1 VAPTDRPPYPG
12 LRSFRREETDLFFGR
27 DDCVEAMVGR
37 LAATRFLAVLGSSGT
52 GKSSLVK
59 TGLLSGLEMGLLDGA
74 GSRWQVVDFRP
85 GGAPLRNLARR
96 LLETERAD
104 ADDAAGVADM
114 EVDLLLARLKRGP
127 RALIEWCRDGHPAA
141 GTNLL
146 LLVDQFEE
154 LFRYQDYAGREE
166 AEAFVALL
174 LESRHPTEAAEP
186 RAAEF
191 PIYVTITMRS
201 EYLGACALIEG
212 LAEAINEGTYLTPRM
227 TREQCREAIVGPAL
241 VCEVEIEPALVNRLL
256 NDLAN
261 FAPWDEGATEIQL
274 DRQARR
280 ADQLPL
286 LQYTLNRMWEEAKDK
301 SRPITLTV
309 AEYEAIGGLSGA
321 LDKHANAILAG
332 LEGALGPVR
341 GPAVTGAVF
350 RALTLGN
357 SVADAVRRPTRF
369 GDLVAICGN
378 DRGGVEA
385 VVEAFRAP
393 GCNFLTPEVDPRK
406 PKLDDADN
414 IDISHESLIRQW
426 GRLSQWLEKE
436 GRTAHEWRRLEE
448 DAARGELLGGQ
459 RLALAV
465 AWHEGTAQA
474 DAAETGEIS
483 PNAAWARRYGI
494 DFDRVNHFIAES
506 VRAEAER
513 SAAEKAREAERARA
527 DNARAQ
533 AENARRW
540 WRYAFAAVALMVI
553 VVGGL
558 AAYAYR
564 EASIN
569 RHYYDAVMHQAAAFE
584 TPIVELVKTMA
595 FDANTMDRMRL
606 LKEDPS
612 GTQTPA
618 SDNPALAAFRARW
631 WPRYGEA
638 QVLANMLDEIRKND
652 PRGYSGNI
660 QLRRAHLAALAFT
673 AALRSDPNSEAAK
686 ADYRKAATIA
696 QPLVRSDLDVSST
709 DRISDEIWILSVM
722 VEKEKEHETA
732 AAMHALTLD
741 LLQRSLASNRLSE
754 ADATK
759 HSRWLAHE
767 LLRWG
772 IYQRRNGDTAA
783 AIETLRSG
791 MGRAAAAKEKEGRH
805 VRSRLPQALAE
816 TLLQRAKE
824 AKTDDERTRDQKEAA
839 EDLALALERFDPQF
853 PAEFTQRRAAA
864 EKDDDALVAEIDQD
878 LKTFT
883 AAGEADHWDQWRDER
898 WLEDAQWRGGIY
910 SKLGDVYADLGQLNE
925 AGASYVLEF
934 KARLA
939 LVAHDEATARQQ
951 HYNNDQATQ
960 DLAAALR
967 DLGYWQRRL
976 GHAEKAVG
984 VFDHCIDLMQ
994 ERAERDEK
1002 VSRTQSL
1009 LGFCYRDRAL
1019 SRAALMDSARARDD
1033 YAAAIR
1039 YLERAAKDPDFSGIP
1054 HWEVDTLGKL
1064 ASIASDFKQPEQAA
1078 AHEDA
1083 AIAIAERNYQKQK
1096 SAETT
1101 DDLSL
1106 AYALGSWYQL
1116 MSRRPDVAKA
1126 YGLKA
1131 YAVRNEAWSTA
1142 KWASNRMAATNLA
1155 HGYLFNDEF
1164 DEAKKIYLFVNGE
1177 RCGDESCGHL
1187 ITGDFAELRELN
1199 YVHPGMC
1206 HIGKLI
1212 GDKAYA
1218 DADCEPLASEASP
1231 VRNRAAR

>member
-96 LLETERAD
+96 LLETERAE
-104 ADDAAGVADM
+104 ADEAGVADM

-127 RALIEWCRDGHPAA
+127 RALIEWCRDGHPAP
-141 GTNLL
+141 GINLL
-146 LLVDQFEE
+146 VLVDQFEE

-174 LESRHPTEAAEP
+174 LESRHPTESEEP

-241 VCEVEIEPALVNRLL
+241 VCEVAIEPALVNRLL

-261 FAPWDEGATEIQL
+261 FAPWDDGATEIQL

-321 LDKHANAILAG
+321 LDKHANAILEG
-332 LEGALGPVR
+332 LKRALGPVR

-378 DRGGVEA
+378 DRDGVEA

-393 GCNFLTPEVDPRK
+393 GCNFLTPEVDPRR
-406 PKLDDADN
+406 PRLDDADN

-426 GRLSQWLEKE
+426 GTLSQWLEKE

-448 DAARGELLGGQ
+448 DAARGELLSGQ

-465 AWHEGTAQA
+465 AWHAGTAQA
-474 DAAETGEIS
+474 GAAETGEIS

-494 DFDRVNHFIAES
+494 DFERVSKFIAES

-513 SAAEKAREAERARA
+513 TAAEKAREAERAQAENERA
-527 DNARAQ
+527 L

-553 VVGGL
+553 VVGSL

-569 RHYYDAVMHQAAAFE
+569 RHYYDSVVNQAEAFE
-584 TPIVELVKTMA
+584 APFDRLVKLMA
-595 FDANTMDRMRL
+595 FNKNYIDQMRMAR
-606 LKEDPS
+606 S
-612 GTQTPA
+612 AA
-618 SDNPALAAFRARW
+618 SDAQGADQTLDDFRDHWRPLYGVAR
-631 WPRYGEA
+631 GFIG
-638 QVLANMLDEIRKND
+638 MLDEIRKTD
-652 PRGYSGNI
+652 PGGYARNV
-660 QLRRAHLAALAFT
+660 QLPRAHLAALALT
-673 AALRSDPNSEAAK
+673 AALRPERNSEEAK
-686 ADYRKAATIA
+686 ADYRQAVAIA
-696 QPLVRSDLDVSST
+696 QPLVHSDLDVSST
-709 DRISDEIWILSVM
+709 DRVSDAIWILSVM
-722 VEKEKEHETA
+722 VETEKERDFA
-732 AAMHALTLD
+732 ATMHALTID
-741 LLQRSLASNRLSE
+741 LLQRSLASKHLSE
-754 ADATK
+754 HDARK
-759 HSRWLAHE
+759 HSRWLAQE

-772 IYQRRNGDTAA
+772 GFQRQSGDTAG
-783 AIETLRSG
+783 AIETIRSG
-791 MGRAAAAKEKEGRH
+791 MERSDAAKEKEGRH
-805 VRSRLPQALAE
+805 VRTRMPEALADA
-816 TLLQRAKE
+816 LLQRARE
-824 AKTDDERTRDQKEAA
+824 AQTAEARTRDRKEAA
-839 EDLALALERFDPQF
+839 EALVLALERLDPQAS
-853 PAEFTQRRAAA
+853 AEFAQRRAAA
-864 EKDDDALVAEIDQD
+864 EKDDAALVAEMDEE
-878 LKTFT
+878 LKAFT
-883 AAGEADHWDQWRDER
+883 AAGVDPWDQWRDEK
-898 WLEDAQWRGGIY
+898 WLEDAKWRGAVY
-910 SKLGDVYADLGQLNE
+910 SKLGDLYADLGLLNE
-925 AGASYVLEF
+925 AGASYTLEL

-939 LVAHDEATARQQ
+939 LVAHDEATARQK
-951 HYNNDQATQ
+951 HYDNDRALQ
-960 DLAAALR
+960 DVAVALR
-967 DLGYWQRRL
+967 DLGYWQRL
-976 GHAEKAVG
+976 LDHPGKAVG
-984 VFDHCIDLMQ
+984 VFDHCVDLMR
-994 ERAERDEK
+994 ERAERDET

-1009 LGFCYRDRAL
+1009 LGFCYRDRGL
-1019 SRAALMDSARARDD
+1019 SYAALKDRARARDD
-1033 YAAAIR
+1033 YVAASR
-1039 YLERAAKDPDFSGIP
+1039 YLGRAAKDPGFSGVP
-1054 HWEVDTLGKL
+1054 HWQVDTLRKL
-1064 ASIASDFKQPEQAA
+1064 ASIASEFNQPEQAA
-1078 AHEDA
+1078 AYEDE
-1083 AIAIAERNYQKQK
+1083 AIAIAEQNHGKQH

-1101 DDLSL
+1101 NDLSIV
-1106 AYALGSWYQL
+1106 YAVGSWYQL
-1116 MSRRPDVAKA
+1116 MNRHPDVAKT
-1126 YGLKA
+1126 YGLKT
-1131 YAVRNEAWSTA
+1131 YEVRNEAWSTA
-1142 KWASNRMAATNLA
+1142 KWAENIVGTTNLA
-1155 HGYLFNDEF
+1155 HAYLFNDEF
-1164 DEAKKIYLFVNGE
+1164 DEAKKIYLFVNGQ
-1177 RCGDESCGHL
+1177 RCGDASCASG
-1187 ITGDFAELRELN
+1187 IKEDFAVLRALH

-1212 GDKAYA
+1212 GDEAYA
-1218 DADCEPLASEASP
+1218 DAECEPLASEAAAA
-1231 VRNRAAR
+1231 RNRATR

>member
-104 ADDAAGVADM
+104 ADETGVADM

-127 RALIEWCRDGHPAA
+127 RALIEWCRDGHPAP

-174 LESRHPTEAAEP
+174 LESRHPTEAASP

-212 LAEAINEGTYLTPRM
+212 LAEAINEGTFLTPRM
-227 TREQCREAIVGPAL
+227 TRDQCREAIVGPAL

-261 FAPWDEGATEIQL
+261 FAPWDDGGSEIQL

-286 LQYTLNRMWEEAKDK
+286 LQYTLNRMWEEAKDG

-332 LEGALGPVR
+332 LARDLGPVR

-369 GDLVAICGN
+369 GELVAICGN
-378 DRGGVEA
+378 DRSGVEA

-406 PKLDDADN
+406 PKLDDAANVDV
-414 IDISHESLIRQW
+414 SHESLIRQW

-436 GRTAHEWRRLEE
+436 GRAAHEWRRLEE
-448 DAARGELLGGQ
+448 DAARGELLSGQ

-474 DAAETGEIS
+474 GAAEAGEIS

-494 DFDRVNHFIAES
+494 DFERVNNFIADS
-506 VRAEAER
+506 VRAQAER
-513 SAAEKAREAERARA
+513 TAAEKAREAERARA

-533 AENARRW
+533 AENARRR

-569 RHYYDAVMHQAAAFE
+569 RHYYDAVVHQAAAFE
-584 TPIVELVKTMA
+584 KPIGELVTTMA
-595 FDANTMDRMRL
+595 FDTSAMDKMRL
-606 LKEDPS
+606 SKEAPS
-612 GTQTPA
+612 DTQASA
-618 SDNPALAAFRARW
+618 SDNRALAEFRD
-631 WPRYGEA
+631 RYWQLSGVA
-638 QVLANMLDEIRKND
+638 QVMTSMLDEIRKND

-660 QLRRAHLAALAFT
+660 QLPRAHLGALVLT
-673 AALRSDPNSEAAK
+673 AALRPERNSEEAK
-686 ADYRKAATIA
+686 ADYRKAVEIG
-696 QPLVRSDLDVSST
+696 QPLVRSELDVIST
-709 DRISDEIWILSVM
+709 DRISDEIWILSVI
-722 VEKEKEHETA
+722 VEKEKEREFA
-732 AAMHALTLD
+732 AAMHALTVE
-741 LLQRSLASNRLSE
+741 LLQRSLASKHISQS
-754 ADATK
+754 DAAK
-759 HSRWLAHE
+759 HSRWLVQE
-767 LLRWG
+767 LLRSG
-772 IYQRRNGDTAA
+772 GFQRRTGDTAG

-791 MGRAAAAKEKEGRH
+791 MGRAAAAKEKEGRY
-805 VRSRLPQALAE
+805 VRSRLPEALADA
-816 TLLQRAKE
+816 LLQRAKE
-824 AKTDDERTRDQKEAA
+824 ATTDDARTPDRQEAA
-839 EDLALALERFDPQF
+839 EDLALALERLDPQF
-853 PAEFTQRRAAA
+853 PAEFARRRAAA
-864 EKDDDALVAEIDQD
+864 EKDDALVAEIEQD
-878 LKTFT
+878 LKDFN
-883 AAGEADHWDQWRDER
+883 AAGQVDPWEQWRDGK
-898 WLEDAQWRGGIY
+898 WLEDAKWRGAVY
-910 SKLGDVYADLGQLNE
+910 SKLGDVYAALGQLNA
-925 AGASYVLEF
+925 AGASYLLEF

-939 LVAHDEATARQQ
+939 LVAHDEATARQR

-960 DLAAALR
+960 DLAVALR
-967 DLGYWQRRL
+967 DLGYWQDRL
-976 GHAEKAVG
+976 GHADKAVG
-984 VFDHCIDLMQ
+984 VYSRCVDLMQ
-994 ERAERDEK
+994 ERAERDER
-1002 VSRTQSL
+1002 VSRSQML
-1009 LGFCYRDRAL
+1009 LGFCYRDRAFDL
-1019 SRAALMDSARARDD
+1019 KALKERARARDD
-1033 YAAAIR
+1033 YAAASR
-1039 YLERAAKDPDFSGIP
+1039 YLGRAAKDPDFSGIP
-1054 HWEVDTLGKL
+1054 HWQVDTLGKL
-1064 ASIASDFKQPEQAA
+1064 AGIASDLKQPEQAA
-1078 AHEDA
+1078 AYEDE
-1083 AIAIAERNYQKQK
+1083 AIALAERNHRQQP

-1106 AYALGSWYQL
+1106 VYAVGSWYQL
-1116 MSRRPDVAKA
+1116 MNRQPGAAKA
-1126 YGLKA
+1126 YALKA
-1131 YAVRNEAWSTA
+1131 YEVRQETWSTS
-1142 KWASNRMAATNLA
+1142 KWADNNVGTINLA
-1155 HGYLFNDEF
+1155 HAYLFNDEF
-1164 DEAKKIYLFVNGE
+1164 DEAKKVYLFVNGL
-1177 RCGDESCGHL
+1177 RCGDESCGGG
-1187 ITGDFAELRELN
+1187 IKEDFAVLRELH

-1212 GDKAYA
+1212 GDAAYA
-1218 DADCEPLASEASP
+1218 DSECEPLAGEAP
-1231 VRNRAAR
+1231 APRDRAAR